1 MQQHKWL
8 DRGAC
13 PACGSSDANV
23 SHTAGYSWC
32 FSCQTRFDDNVVTIS
47 KTKVKSMATLG
58 EWGEIPERKI
68 SLETAKK
75 FNTKIKRNGNITTH
89 HLYGYYNDKG
99 EHIGNKIRQTKDKR
113 MWVEGELS
121 DAVLFGQNIFTQKA
135 KYITICEGEVD
146 AMSAYE
152 LMGSKWPSVSIKT
165 GATGAVR
172 DCKEAFDYL
181 DGMIMSLFVLI
192 WISKDKKLL
201 KK

>member
-1 MQQHKWL
+1 MQQQKWL

-32 FSCQTRFDDNVVTIS
+32 FSCQTRFDDNIITIS

-89 HLYGYYNDKG
+89 HLYGYYKR
-99 EHIGNKIRQTKDKR
+99 EAKR
-113 MWVEGELS
+113 MARRDTDDIMADKETFVDNFMQDTWGEI
-121 DAVLFGQNIFTQKA
+121 D
-135 KYITICEGEVD
+135 E
-146 AMSAYE
+146 
-152 LMGSKWPSVSIKT
+152 
-165 GATGAVR
+165 
-172 DCKEAFDYL
+172 
-181 DGMIMSLFVLI
+181 
-192 WISKDKKLL
+192 
-201 KK
+201 